1 MKPFTHTPAHPSNR
15 AHFIAR
21 ALTMGA
27 VLATVSA
34 LAPAGIASAAT
45 SSTAT
50 SFTATPFTATPS
62 VATPSANTPSHLS
75 LLSLGDSTTQA
86 NSACDTWTDCP
97 DFSWSTGSAPAVN
110 SIAQRLQKLLPN
122 TRVSTA
128 NFSKSGST
136 VDGVPARVQDAVD
149 AGEKPDV
156 ITLLIGGNDLCGP
169 GIPVASDGYNM
180 TPVSTFRTGVE
191 TAIRTIRSAW
201 PSAKLELSSVPDN
214 ATQWEASRGPE
225 GQFRW
230 SSAGFCRATRGV
242 SMTEMP
248 LGQAAASASVAAAA
262 KRVVDVNAV
271 LEQACSAD
279 GPLCNWDGG
288 ALTRMRFT
296 PDLISSVDHF
306 HPSAAGQAKIAEVEW
321 NASSFAAGWK

>member
-1 MKPFTHTPAHPSNR
+1 MKLFTHTPARPSTR

-21 ALTMGA
+21 TLTIGA

-45 SSTAT
+45 SSTAI
-50 SFTATPFTATPS
+50 PS
-62 VATPSANTPSHLS
+62 AATPSANTPSHLS

-86 NSACDTWTDCP
+86 NSACGTWTDCP
-97 DFSWSTGSAPAVN
+97 DFSWSTGSAPVVN
-110 SIAQRLQKLLPN
+110 SIAQRLQKLLPD
-122 TRVSTA
+122 TSVSTA
-128 NFSKSGST
+128 NYSKSGST
-136 VDGVPARVQDAVD
+136 VAGVPARVQEAVD

-191 TAIRTIRSAW
+191 TAITTIRSAW

-230 SSAGFCRATRGV
+230 SSAGFCRTTRGV
-242 SMTEMP
+242 SMTEVP
-248 LGQAAASASVAAAA
+248 LSPSDASASVAAAA
-262 KRVVDVNAV
+262 KRVVDFNAV
-271 LEQACSAD
+271 LEQACAAD

-296 PDLISSVDHF
+296 PDLISEVDHF